1 MPSDASSSATVRLKE
16 AEPSLAPAGMVI
28 VKCLG
33 EAVKSDLPAVSSF
46 TDTGTLRGVTRT
58 GSPGKVTPGA
68 EPGR

>member
-1 MPSDASSSATVRLKE
+1 
-16 AEPSLAPAGMVI
+16 MVI

-46 TDTGTLRGVTRT
+46 TDTGILRGVTRT
-58 GSPGKVTPGA
+58 GSPGSVTPGA